1 MKRVQLQ
8 SALLYSMW
16 KRCGSPNWHLLICIQ
31 SRMRGENEDKS
42 SLPFISLSFSML
54 FSTSYPLFFFH
65 CHSLNSLCNTFII
78 SFILFFLFPHS
89 YIFLYTRKN
98 KIKDAKMNT
107 FGSELGSSGCESGWT
122 LYLEH
127 SFLNQ
132 NASSHHKDKRFKDED
147 SGEEDLS
154 MLSDASSGPPLFP
167 HYDSYFKEDVNACFY
182 SASKAV
188 KLAKSAKKKQK
199 VKENQHL
206 EDQHLT
212 FLHDTATS
220 PVFDFSTVC
229 SVFWPCMLFPPFN
242 VFSHSSFLNKFPG
255 QCCKGQPTNIC
266 RECGWLFTRFF
277 CNLFYGTS
285 LCSLLFISPFYTSSK
300 DYNHSYSFRE
310 DRHSKKNTS
319 VSYNQK
325 MKLKATSKLIS
336 SFVYMKKTDF

>member
-1 MKRVQLQ
+1 
-8 SALLYSMW
+8 
-16 KRCGSPNWHLLICIQ
+16 
-31 SRMRGENEDKS
+31 
-42 SLPFISLSFSML
+42 
-54 FSTSYPLFFFH
+54 
-65 CHSLNSLCNTFII
+65 
-78 SFILFFLFPHS
+78 
-89 YIFLYTRKN
+89 
-98 KIKDAKMNT
+98 MNT

-220 PVFDFSTVC
+220 PVFDFSTDNVARANQQT
-229 SVFWPCMLFPPFN
+229 SVGS
-242 VFSHSSFLNKFPG
+242 VVDYSQGFSATYFMGRSSFQEEHFGFLQSENEVEGNK
-255 QCCKGQPTNIC
+255 
-266 RECGWLFTRFF
+266 W
-277 CNLFYGTS
+277 YGGKRMG
-285 LCSLLFISPFYTSSK
+285 I
-300 DYNHSYSFRE
+300 R
-310 DRHSKKNTS
+310 
-319 VSYNQK
+319 
-325 MKLKATSKLIS
+325 
-336 SFVYMKKTDF
+336 